1 MVFLAIFLRTFFKNF
16 NKLYLTRKDVI
27 FLKKYSFIIT
37 LLLSVLLLTN
47 PLNSNAESTE
57 NLLSME
63 ELTIQVM
70 PEFAYHPN
78 DDKKEHPPLLIG
90 YQGTMLNQSD
100 QPLKGQIEIPLPM
113 NEKNFRIGYV
123 ADYSSDLS
131 KVYDIEYIIDTEKST
146 ISWVTSE
153 DIQPNE
159 VYKFVVE
166 FYIDSIVADK
176 KNRSL
181 SYQFESFADIGLF
194 NVSFVQP
201 LKAEKIKL
209 DPAPEEKK
217 THADEEGIFSYHYQ
231 GIKAGDEKKFLL
243 EYQRSETM
251 TTIELVESPNK
262 GIDEVKENESATKLA
277 IGAFSG
283 VSLLAA
289 GILTLLIRR
298 RKQS

>member
-1 MVFLAIFLRTFFKNF
+1 M
-16 NKLYLTRKDVI
+16 
-27 FLKKYSFIIT
+27 KKYSFIIT
-37 LLLSVLLLTN
+37 LLLSLFLLTN
-47 PLNSNAESTE
+47 PLISNAESNE
-57 NLLSME
+57 NLLTME

-78 DDKKEHPPLLIG
+78 DEKNEHPPLLIG
-90 YQGTMLNQSD
+90 YQGTMLNHSD
-100 QPLKGQIEIPLPM
+100 QPLKGQIEIPLPLE
-113 NEKNFRIGYV
+113 EKNFRIGYV

-131 KVYDIEYIIDTEKST
+131 RVYDIEYIIDTEKGT

-153 DIQPNE
+153 EIQPNE
-159 VYKFVVE
+159 IYKFVVE
-166 FYIDSIVADK
+166 FYTDNIVVDK

-181 SYQFESFADIGLF
+181 PYQFKSFADIGLC

-231 GIKAGDEKKFLL
+231 GIKAGDEKNFLL
-243 EYQRSETM
+243 EYQRGETM
-251 TTIELVESPNK
+251 TTIEMVETPNK
-262 GIDEVKENESATKLA
+262 GINEMKENESATKLA
-277 IGAFSG
+277 IATFSG

-289 GILTLLIRR
+289 GIITLLMRR